1 MSDRDPQWLDLILGP
16 LHKIGVGLVTL
27 LMTIVGLLVWFVTAP
42 LVGLWN
48 MRGKRRG

>member
-42 LVGLWN
+42 LVGLWK
-48 MRGKRRG
+48 MGSKRRG